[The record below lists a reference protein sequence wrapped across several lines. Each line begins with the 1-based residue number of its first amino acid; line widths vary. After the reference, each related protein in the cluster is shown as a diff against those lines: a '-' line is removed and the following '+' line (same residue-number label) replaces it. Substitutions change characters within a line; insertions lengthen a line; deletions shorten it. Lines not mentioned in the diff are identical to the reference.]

1 MTLNVHLVRTVF
13 ALIFMWISE
22 FYNVYP
28 RLFVKLV
35 LFNATL
41 IEINEMFKQ
50 ALNFIVALN
59 VYQFSFIYFS
69 FSFQFLYNSISQN
82 DLVWILLEIF
92 WDKYNCKYKKSQELS
107 TVRSP
112 KCLCCFGIYL
122 QFIYSDEICIAPFLF
137 IQFFPNC
144 ILFWGILSLSLAN

>member
-1 MTLNVHLVRTVF
+1 
-13 ALIFMWISE
+13 MWFSE

-35 LFNATL
+35 LFNSAL

-69 FSFQFLYNSISQN
+69 FSFQFKYNSISQN
-82 DLVWILLEIF
+82 DLVE
-92 WDKYNCKYKKSQELS
+92 
-107 TVRSP
+107 
-112 KCLCCFGIYL
+112 
-122 QFIYSDEICIAPFLF
+122 
-137 IQFFPNC
+137 FF
-144 ILFWGILSLSLAN
+144 

>member
-1 MTLNVHLVRTVF
+1 MYLYGTDVSLDSFDCALSRCSYCWCVLKLAERWRTDLIDLFEHIRTIDDFEHLNVHLVRTVF
-13 ALIFMWISE
+13 ALIFMWFSE

-35 LFNATL
+35 LFNSTL

-69 FSFQFLYNSISQN
+69 FSFQFKYNSISQN
-82 DLVWILLEIF
+82 DLVE
-92 WDKYNCKYKKSQELS
+92 
-107 TVRSP
+107 
-112 KCLCCFGIYL
+112 
-122 QFIYSDEICIAPFLF
+122 
-137 IQFFPNC
+137 FF
-144 ILFWGILSLSLAN
+144 